1 MLRSFTSTLQR
12 TEGNSGS
19 WRATLFFVYSRKVAF
34 SSIRSQ
40 SEPRLRLSGPQLV
53 GSCSPKSAFVL
64 AEKVR
69 VLPLGVLHLN
79 TELPGKIS
87 VHRLQDRAWRDLLR
101 KVTAE
106 NVTIERSSKFVN
118 SCVGSLPSHATPAHP
133 ITLLIPSSSSH
144 TPLLQTINTI
154 ARKTSE
160 RYRFFGPGSFPQLT
174 TCSHGAFVSG
184 ICINAL
190 LDSSE

>member
-1 MLRSFTSTLQR
+1 MLRSFTPTLQR

-40 SEPRLRLSGPQLV
+40 SGPRLCLSGPQLV

-79 TELPGKIS
+79 TELPGKLS

-118 SCVGSLPSHATPAHP
+118 SCVGSLPSHATPAPPSHYSSRHLP
-133 ITLLIPSSSSH
+133 VTHHCSRPSIPSHGKPVNVIGFLGRALSPS
-144 TPLLQTINTI
+144 LLLVHMEP
-154 ARKTSE
+154 S
-160 RYRFFGPGSFPQLT
+160 
-174 TCSHGAFVSG
+174 
-184 ICINAL
+184 
-190 LDSSE
+190 